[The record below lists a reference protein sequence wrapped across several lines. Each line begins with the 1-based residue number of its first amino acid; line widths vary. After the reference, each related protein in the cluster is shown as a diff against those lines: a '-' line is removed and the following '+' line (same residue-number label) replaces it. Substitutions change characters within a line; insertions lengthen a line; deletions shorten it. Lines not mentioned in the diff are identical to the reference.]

1 MLGRNSGIVI
11 MAPPSDSGE
20 ARAAIA
26 TLLSAVKPNKQ
37 KVRGRAGGR
46 AGWGGACTRRHPT
59 VMQCKLGTCVCGR
72 PMLLPGPPQQPSACA
87 MPAHLVPPS
96 HDHL

>member
-37 KVRGRAGGR
+37 KVCGASSRGRGNR
-46 AGWGGACTRRHPT
+46 F
-59 VMQCKLGTCVCGR
+59 GR
-72 PMLLPGPPQQPSACA
+72 PFCRRSPLC
-87 MPAHLVPPS
+87 
-96 HDHL
+96 